1 MISGGSGGNWPHGVD
16 MPTILSVVAKEE
28 EMEKVPEKRVQTL
41 RY

>member
-1 MISGGSGGNWPHGVD
+1 MILN
-16 MPTILSVVAKEE
+16 VVAKEE